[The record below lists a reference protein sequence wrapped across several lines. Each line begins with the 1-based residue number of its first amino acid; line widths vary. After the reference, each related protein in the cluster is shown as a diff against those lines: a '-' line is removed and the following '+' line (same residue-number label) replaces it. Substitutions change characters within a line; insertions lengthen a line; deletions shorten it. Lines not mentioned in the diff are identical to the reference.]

1 MQFLKNEKKYCIALF
16 LNMRIE
22 LLFSLRFIIHLYKY
36 LKTCQIELNLKM
48 KINYAISIYLQEYE
62 V

>member
-1 MQFLKNEKKYCIALF
+1 MQFLKNEKNIPLLFF

-48 KINYAISIYLQEYE
+48 KINYAISIYL
-62 V
+62 